1 MSLTGFNRARRAAAE
16 QTGQAFDEVSYEQ
29 ATEIL
34 SQPDLVLDLVLGEAL
49 DDEGEPT
56 IPLLSRETRIEQL
69 KAGTWEDLKN
79 LLKGYGL
86 PTDKTKGMTWNEYAI
101 PQILKHE
108 GFE

>member
-16 QTGQAFDEVSYEQ
+16 KTGQSFDEVSYEQ

-34 SQPDLVLDLVLGEAL
+34 SQPDLVLG
-49 DDEGEPT
+49 DDPTDEDEEGEPT
-56 IPLLSRETRIEQL
+56 IPLLSRESRIEEL
-69 KAGTWEDLKN
+69 KAGTWEDLKA
-79 LLKGYGL
+79 LLKFYEL
-86 PTDKTKGMTWNEYAI
+86 PSDKPKGVSWNEYAI